1 MPNLPIRG
9 LGSVGV
15 VTDVDPYNL
24 PINAFTRAKNVRFSD
39 GSVRRGPIMRG
50 VSDISINPVF
60 AYGITSL
67 TGFDTVL
74 VVDDVFDVREFSNGT
89 FTTRKTTSGTA
100 STIPAVT
107 ATTLADVQYLNRDDQ
122 TPSPAQ
128 DLRLT
133 LLISPIGPQGCV
145 LRLLDL
151 LATSCWRWAPW
162 KPT

>member
-24 PINAFTRAKNVRFSD
+24 PINAFTRAKNVRFNE
-39 GSVRRGPIMRG
+39 GSVQRGPIMRG
-50 VSDISINPVF
+50 VADISFDPVF

-67 TGFDTVL
+67 SGFDTVL

-100 STIPAVT
+100 SAIPSVT

-122 TPSPAQ
+122 TPISRTPSQ
-128 DLRLT
+128 TNFIDLPNWPTGMRT
-133 LLISPIGPQGCV
+133 TA
-145 LRLLDL
+145 LRSFGDFL
-151 LATSCWRWAPW
+151 LALAP
-162 KPT
+162 